1 MDGWMDDWHWKGG
14 EGAVGMEEMESRVNW
29 KGCGG
34 EEWEGDVWMG
44 GDGEV
49 GLAVMG
55 KR

>member
-1 MDGWMDDWHWKGG
+1 MEEAPWTEGWMDGWMIGIGREGG
-14 EGAVGMEEMESRVNW
+14 GMESRVNW

-34 EEWEGDVWMG
+34 EEWEMD